1 MLRVMPRVAPFAGL
15 HYSLD
20 RFGVSELPARVRIA
34 EDADAPPPHLAD
46 ITDLACPPYD
56 VITEAQRAALLDRDS
71 HNAVRL
77 EFSPEPEPHAA
88 AARTLTSWV
97 EDGTLARRDG
107 PVAYYYRHATSADPD
122 ELTVEGIVIRVLL
135 EPWGGAIRRHEH
147 TMPGP
152 KQDRLGLLE
161 ATGTQLSP
169 ILAVYFDRSDRYHH
183 VMGRG
188 WSDEWRARDDD
199 GLLHQLTAIEADDRL
214 IGYLGRQT
222 LFVADGHHRYET
234 ALAYQA
240 QVRSDPAHTDA
251 SPGELAADWIMMML
265 VNAEL
270 TELEIL
276 PTHRLL
282 LDADSD
288 ALRALVAGEDL
299 LWQAI
304 PVAPDRLSVALAE
317 RRDADEPVFGLVLPD
332 GDGYL
337 LIGDV
342 DGIAARLRRESMSR
356 AVRSL
361 DLAALHAS
369 ILGDRLG
376 ISEADVAA
384 GNRLAYTRSEA
395 DARERMARGEA
406 AAAILVRPT
415 RLDQLAEVA
424 SAGDVMPQ
432 KSTYF
437 YPKLLTG
444 MVFNPVSDPWED

>member
-1 MLRVMPRVAPFAGL
+1 MPRVAPFRGL

-20 RFGVSELPARVRIA
+20 RFGASTVPERVALP
-34 EDADAPPPHLAD
+34 EDAAAPPPRLAD
-46 ITDLACPPYD
+46 ITDVACPPYD
-56 VITEAQRAALLDRDS
+56 VISDEQRSALLDRDE

-77 EFSPEPEPHAA
+77 EFSPAPEPHAA
-88 AARTLTSWV
+88 AARTLVSWL
-97 EDGTLARRDG
+97 EDGTLSRRDQ
-107 PVAYYYRHATSADPD
+107 PAAYYYRHATSVDRD
-122 ELTVEGIVIRVLL
+122 ELTVEGIVVRVLL
-135 EPWGGAIRRHEH
+135 EPWGDGIRRHEH

-161 ATGTQLSP
+161 ATRTQLSP

-199 GLLHQLTAIEADDRL
+199 GLLHQLAAIEADDRL

-240 QVRSDPAHTDA
+240 QVRADPAHA
-251 SPGELAADWIMMML
+251 GAAPGELGADWIMMML

-270 TELEIL
+270 SELEIL

-282 LDADSD
+282 TDADVD
-288 ALRALVAGEDL
+288 ALRAVAAGDDL

-304 PVAPDRLSVALAE
+304 PLAPRELDAALAE
-317 RRDADEPVFGLVLPD
+317 RRHGDEPILGLVLPD
-332 GDGYL
+332 DDGYL
-337 LIGDV
+337 LVGDV

-361 DLAALHAS
+361 DLAALHTT
-369 ILGDRLG
+369 ILRDRLG
-376 ISEADVAA
+376 ISEADIAA

-395 DARERMARGEA
+395 DARERVARGDA
-406 AAAILVRPT
+406 AAAFLVRPT

-444 MVFNPVSDPWED
+444 MVFNPVFDPWED